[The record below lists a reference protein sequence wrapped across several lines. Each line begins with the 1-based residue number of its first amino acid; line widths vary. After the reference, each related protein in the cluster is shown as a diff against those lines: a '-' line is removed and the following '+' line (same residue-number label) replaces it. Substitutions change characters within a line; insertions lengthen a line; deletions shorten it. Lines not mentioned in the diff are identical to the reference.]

1 MKHKIN
7 FFLPLICIL
16 LVQVSCSEE
25 RLEPEPLSFLTPEN
39 VFIDQA
45 GFESVLITLRKNL
58 SYETTGWGHPM
69 AGEYAASDL
78 AVPTYAADFTR
89 LTPSYS
95 FRFRYLEYFDR
106 AYEFIKNANVLISRI
121 DDIEW
126 ENQEVRNRLLGEA
139 LWHRAYWYYRLVHSY
154 GNVPWIGEELSGAK
168 LDFRTYSRKAILD
181 QLQKDLEF
189 AAENLPESPAILGDV
204 PKGAADHL
212 LAKVYLANTQF
223 QKAIDAATEV
233 IDGPYSL
240 MTERFG
246 DDADNPDYNVIW
258 DLHRYR
264 NINNSQNTETIY
276 STIDR
281 PDAPPEAW
289 SDGVY
294 SSRNYAPSYWKILDA
309 AGNRACNWSTPSG
322 DTLGIGNGDVRLN
335 HYYQY
340 RIWEDETFAWNETP
354 DLRRADA
361 NWVEMGEVLAEI
373 TTCDPES
380 PNFGEPLTKELYGSL
395 SDTTDTWWS
404 WPQYITFV
412 PSPNSR
418 TPVGGQADWYI
429 FRLAGTYLLRAEA
442 YFWQGRL
449 AEAASDINIVR
460 ERSGAPPIA
469 AGDVTIDFILD
480 ERARELFAESPRH
493 SEMVRISYIMAELG
507 INGYSLDN
515 FSKSNWY
522 YDRVM
527 EYNHLYQPPTLEWF
541 GNTATLEP
549 YHVLWPVP
557 QSVITANT
565 LGTINQNE
573 GYAGSGNNAPPV
585 ETIETGGY

>member
-1 MKHKIN
+1 MKYKIK
-7 FFLPLICIL
+7 FLLLLAFIV

-58 SYETTGWGHPM
+58 SYETTGWGHPI

-89 LTPSYS
+89 LTPSNS
-95 FRFRYLEYFDR
+95 FRFRYLEYFDQ

-126 ENQEVRNRLLGEA
+126 KEQEVRNRLLGEA

-168 LDFRTYSRKAILD
+168 LDFQTYSRTAILD

-189 AAENLPESPAILGDV
+189 AAENLPDSPAILGDV
-204 PKGAADHL
+204 PSGAANHL
-212 LAKVYLANTQF
+212 LTKVHLANTQF

-233 IDGPYSL
+233 IDGPYAL

-246 DDADNPDYNVIW
+246 VNAGNPYYNVIW

-264 NINNSQNTETIY
+264 NINNPQNTETIY
-276 STIDR
+276 STVDR

-294 SSRNYAPSYWKILDA
+294 SSRNYTPSYWKVLDA
-309 AGNRACNWSTPSG
+309 AGNRACNWSTPAG

-335 HYYQY
+335 HFYQY
-340 RIWEDETFAWNETP
+340 KLWEDNTFAWDETP
-354 DLRRADA
+354 DLRRTDA

-373 TTCDPES
+373 LTCNPDS

-395 SDTTDTWWS
+395 ADTTDTWWS

-412 PSPNSR
+412 PTPNDR
-418 TPVGGQADWYI
+418 LPVGGQADWYI

-442 YFWQGRL
+442 YFWQGQL
-449 AEAASDINIVR
+449 AEAANDINVVR
-460 ERSGAPPIA
+460 ERSGAPPIT
-469 AGDVTIDFILD
+469 AGEVTIDFIFD

-493 SEMVRISYIMAELG
+493 SEMVRVSYIMAKLG
-507 INGYSLDN
+507 INGYNLDN
-515 FSKSNWY
+515 FSQSNWY

-527 EYNHLYQPPTLEWF
+527 EYNHLYQPPKLEWF

-557 QSVITANT
+557 QSVITANS

-573 GYAGSGNNAPPV
+573 GYDGFGNNTPPV

>member
-1 MKHKIN
+1 MKHKLN
-7 FFLPLICIL
+7 LFLPLICIL
-16 LVQVSCSEE
+16 LVLVSCSED

-89 LTPSYS
+89 LTPSYGY
-95 FRFRYLEYFDR
+95 RFRYLEYFDR

-126 ENQEVRNRLLGEA
+126 EDQEVRNRLLGEA

-168 LDFRTYSRKAILD
+168 LDFQTYSRKAILD
-181 QLQKDLEF
+181 QLQKDLQF
-189 AAENLPESPAILGDV
+189 AAENLAESPAILGDV

-223 QKAIDAATEV
+223 QKAIEAATEV

-294 SSRNYAPSYWKILDA
+294 SSRNYAPSYWKVLDA
-309 AGNRACNWSTPSG
+309 AGNRACNWDTSSG

-340 RIWEDETFAWNETP
+340 RIWEDESFAWNETP

-395 SDTTDTWWS
+395 ADTTDTWWS

-412 PSPNSR
+412 PTPNDR
-418 TPVGGQADWYI
+418 LPVGGQADWYI

-442 YFWQGRL
+442 YFWEGQL

-460 ERSGAPPIA
+460 ERAGAPPIE

-527 EYNHLYQPPTLEWF
+527 EYNHLYQPPKLEWY

-549 YHVLWPVP
+549 YHALWPIP